1 LLLTF
6 FVWFMVDNTGI
17 NQQEIEARQKGFSQS
32 PEFKKRE
39 IVFGQIQQINVRL
52 SNLEDKV
59 EEILSILKANN

>member
-1 LLLTF
+1 
-6 FVWFMVDNTGI
+6 MVNNTGI
-17 NQQEIEARQKGFSQS
+17 NQQEIEARQKAFSQS

-59 EEILSILKANN
+59 EEILNILKANN

>member
-1 LLLTF
+1 
-6 FVWFMVDNTGI
+6 MVDNTGI
-17 NQQEIEARQKGFSQS
+17 NQQEIEARQKAFIQS

-59 EEILSILKANN
+59 EEILNILKANN

>member
-1 LLLTF
+1 
-6 FVWFMVDNTGI
+6 MVDNTSI
-17 NQQEIEARQKGFSQS
+17 NQQEIEARQKAFSQS

-59 EEILSILKANN
+59 EEILNILKANN

>member
-1 LLLTF
+1 
-6 FVWFMVDNTGI
+6 MADNTGI
-17 NQQEIEARQKGFSQS
+17 NQQEIEARQKAFSQS

-59 EEILSILKANN
+59 EEILNIIKANN

>member
-1 LLLTF
+1 
-6 FVWFMVDNTGI
+6 MVDNTGI
-17 NQQEIEARQKGFSQS
+17 NQQEIEARQKAFSQS

-59 EEILSILKANN
+59 EEILNILKANN

>member
-1 LLLTF
+1 
-6 FVWFMVDNTGI
+6 MVDNTGI
-17 NQQEIEARQKGFSQS
+17 NQQEIEARQKAFSQS